1 MSESVQIV
9 IDADDLASAK
19 VAAAAKNVE
28 NNIKAIKTSGE
39 QAKKSTE
46 FFGVIANSLGGTE
59 LGAYASQ
66 LAGITEKTSQF
77 AEVQKLG
84 GAGALAF
91 KAGLVGVVGVLG
103 FQVGQ
108 ALGNAIFETDRFN
121 KLLVE
126 GALRSKQ
133 LSAALLDVQLQ
144 RFKDASEDASFL
156 DDDAQLKA
164 LKANR
169 DEIKKAMLEAQGL
182 KNALSQAVENVE
194 KVRASTSPQSDMLGL
209 GKMAFDSLTKNE
221 SEKLKADLADAET
234 KRKALTDEFNAISRL
249 TDERAANNKKI
260 AEATALKK
268 QEQSATEALTAEINL
283 LEGKGTYISEN
294 VRLLTQ
300 ERDLLKETK
309 ANEAKSES
317 YLETLRN
324 EVALLKAKGDELFK
338 IEAGQKT
345 FGAADNA
352 EAASLL
358 KERDILKQNQDA
370 EKQAEQEAQRIADL
384 KQKELDKLAEE
395 QVLLTRGKEAAHAF
409 ALEKQGLS
417 KADAANIAA
426 QQAQND
432 QLKAKQTA
440 KAPTQQ
446 INQAFEARLL
456 TRGPTQGDPQAVI
469 AQNTAAMLAE
479 QKLANKLAE
488 KNQQSTRIKVLKAG
502 V

>member
-108 ALGNAIFETDRFN
+108 AIGNVIFETERWQGELVKATEKSD
-121 KLLVE
+121 KLLASMIE
-126 GALRSKQ
+126 LKNFNFGRDQEEISLIRDPDEQAAATK
-133 LSAALLDVQLQ
+133 ALLDNIENQI
-144 RFKDASEDASFL
+144 KDKRSSIDSILAKEAKQTSA
-156 DDDAQLKA
+156 DDDDFTSMFGLNKDRQAEVAKQVAEGEKLIENLAAQA
-164 LKANR
+164 TQIRRNN
-169 DEIKKAMLEAQGL
+169 DETAERIKQKKEE
-182 KNALSQAVENVE
+182 NALFA
-194 KVRASTSPQSDMLGL
+194 K
-209 GKMAFDSLTKNE
+209 
-221 SEKLKADLADAET
+221 
-234 KRKALTDEFNAISRL
+234 
-249 TDERAANNKKI
+249 
-260 AEATALKK
+260 
-268 QEQSATEALTAEINL
+268 EQSATEALTAEINL
-283 LEGKGTYISEN
+283 LQGKGTYISEN

-395 QVLLTRGKEAAHAF
+395 QVLLTKGKEAAHAF

-432 QLKAKQTA
+432 AIKAKQTA
-440 KAPTQQ
+440 KPNAPTQQ

-456 TRGPTQGDPQAVI
+456 TRGEGDDPAKMTE
-469 AQNTAAMLAE
+469 QNTANAVKELRELRKQMLAE
-479 QKLANKLAE
+479 SKKGTKL
-488 KNQQSTRIKVLKAG
+488 KVVKQ
-502 V
+502 

>member
-108 ALGNAIFETDRFN
+108 AIGNVIFETERWQGELVKATEKSD
-121 KLLVE
+121 KLLASMIE
-126 GALRSKQ
+126 LKNFNFGRDQEEISLIRDPDEQAAATK
-133 LSAALLDVQLQ
+133 ALLDNIENQI
-144 RFKDASEDASFL
+144 KDKRSSIDSILAKEAKQTSA
-156 DDDAQLKA
+156 DDDDFTSMFGLNSERKAEVEKQVAEGEKLIENLAAQA
-164 LKANR
+164 TQIRRNN
-169 DEIKKAMLEAQGL
+169 DETAERIKQKKEE
-182 KNALSQAVENVE
+182 NALFA
-194 KVRASTSPQSDMLGL
+194 K
-209 GKMAFDSLTKNE
+209 
-221 SEKLKADLADAET
+221 
-234 KRKALTDEFNAISRL
+234 
-249 TDERAANNKKI
+249 
-260 AEATALKK
+260 
-268 QEQSATEALTAEINL
+268 EQSATEALTAEINL
-283 LEGKGTYISEN
+283 LQGKGTYISEN

-358 KERDILKQNQDA
+358 KERDMLKQKQDA
-370 EKQAEQEAQRIADL
+370 EKQALAQKEQEAKRIADL
-384 KQKELDKLAEE
+384 KQTELDKLAEE
-395 QVLLTRGKEAAHAF
+395 QVLLTQGKEAAHAF

-432 QLKAKQTA
+432 AIKAKQTA
-440 KAPTQQ
+440 KPNAPTQQ

-456 TRGPTQGDPQAVI
+456 TRGAGDDPAKMTE
-469 AQNTAAMLAE
+469 QNTANAVKELQELRKQMLAE
-479 QKLANKLAE
+479 SKKGTKL
-488 KNQQSTRIKVLKAG
+488 KVVKS
-502 V
+502 

>member
-46 FFGVIANSLGGTE
+46 FFGTIANALGGSE

-66 LAGITEKTSQF
+66 LAGITEKTIQF

-103 FQVGQ
+103 FQVGS
-108 ALGNAIFETDRFN
+108 AIGNVIYQTERWEGELVKATEKSD
-121 KLLVE
+121 KLLASMLE
-126 GALRSKQ
+126 LKNFNFGRDMEEISLIRNPDEQA
-133 LSAALLDVQLQ
+133 SATKALLDDIEDQINKKRTSINEILAKKEAKND
-144 RFKDASEDASFL
+144 RSIFSEDWADLNEETDVSL
-156 DDDAQLKA
+156 DKRISEGEKLIENLAAQA
-164 LKANR
+164 TQIRRNN
-169 DEIKKAMLEAQGL
+169 DETAERIKQKKEE
-182 KNALSQAVENVE
+182 NALFA
-194 KVRASTSPQSDMLGL
+194 K
-209 GKMAFDSLTKNE
+209 
-221 SEKLKADLADAET
+221 
-234 KRKALTDEFNAISRL
+234 
-249 TDERAANNKKI
+249 
-260 AEATALKK
+260 
-268 QEQSATEALTAEINL
+268 EQSATEALTAEINL
-283 LEGKGTYISEN
+283 LQGKGTYISEN

-358 KERDILKQNQDA
+358 KERDMLKQKQDA
-370 EKQAEQEAQRIADL
+370 EKQALAQKEQEAKRIADL
-384 KQKELDKLAEE
+384 KQTELDKLAEE
-395 QVLLTRGKEAAHAF
+395 QVLLTQGKEAAHAF

-432 QLKAKQTA
+432 AIKAKQTA
-440 KAPTQQ
+440 KPNAPTQQ

-456 TRGPTQGDPQAVI
+456 TRGAGGDPQADT
-469 AQNTAAMLAE
+469 AKNTAAMLAE
-479 QKLANKLAE
+479 QKRANQIAE
-488 KNQQSTRIKVLKAG
+488 KNRQETRIKILKAG